1 MKAGYRPATI
11 RDGIEL
17 AQKLRPEDLDEIRG
31 MGYGPESIPL
41 FVLTSD
47 VAVTI
52 FDSDGELAGIGGITP
67 DPYNEGAGMVWLLC
81 TPVIT
86 RKPQT
91 VVRSALRW
99 LKEHESKY
107 TMLWNLADA
116 RNTYHHKLLRLLGFR
131 GIRTVNI
138 GPFFLPYIEI
148 VRLCAYQ

>member
-1 MKAGYRPATI
+1 
-11 RDGIEL
+11 
-17 AQKLRPEDLDEIRG
+17 
-31 MGYGPESIPL
+31 
-41 FVLTSD
+41 
-47 VAVTI
+47 
-52 FDSDGELAGIGGITP
+52 
-67 DPYNEGAGMVWLLC
+67 MVWLLC